1 MNDFQSIF
9 QKMPLW
15 SLAIAFGI
23 YVLQS
28 IFRALRFRVLLA
40 TYNLPLGKL
49 LCITFYHQF
58 LTRSLPIMIGEIS
71 YIALIKKY
79 LEQPVIV
86 GISSLLSARLFES
99 IFIFLGFGWG
109 VLMVKRPFFQDYLL
123 MTYFVVLIIII
134 LLFAG
139 IYFGSFVFKIANRAW
154 IFIFFNSFL
163 RNIANLQKI
172 ADQLKKISQK
182 FENNRKTSIFWPA
195 LILSFFTYGTGVS
208 YHLLLLYSAG
218 VDQNIDVMLIIISIV
233 FLALWFPFSISGFG
247 PVEGSWTFGLM
258 KFAGFGLKEA
268 VSLGLFLHGF
278 QVIVISFS
286 GIIGYYFLLRS
297 QSKKYDLQ
305 IERG

>member
-1 MNDFQSIF
+1 MNDFQSVF
-9 QKMPLW
+9 QKMPSW

-40 TYNLPLGKL
+40 THNLPLGKL

-58 LTRSLPIMIGEIS
+58 LTRSLPLMIGEIS
-71 YIALIKKY
+71 YIALVKKY

-99 IFIFLGFGWG
+99 IFIFLGFSWG
-109 VLMVKRPFFQDYLL
+109 ILMVKSPVFHDHLLL
-123 MTYFVVLIIII
+123 MYFVVPMII
-134 LLFAG
+134 LLLFVG
-139 IYFGSFVFKIANRAW
+139 VYFGSFVFKIANRAW
-154 IFIFFNSFL
+154 ILIFFNSFL
-163 RNIANLQKI
+163 RNIASLKKI
-172 ADQLKKISQK
+172 TDQLKRIACQ
-182 FENNRKTSIFWPA
+182 FEKNRKISIFWPA
-195 LILSFFTYGTGVS
+195 LILSCFTYGTGVS

-218 VDQNIDVMLIIISIV
+218 IAQNIDVMLIIISIV

-247 PVEGSWTFGLM
+247 PVEGSWAFGLM
-258 KFAGFGLKEA
+258 IFAGFGLREA
-268 VSLGLFLHGF
+268 VSLGLFFHGF
-278 QVIVISFS
+278 QVIVTSFS

-297 QSKKYDLQ
+297 QSKQYDLQ